1 MIGVTGTSAVVEPRR
16 YGALD
21 GMRALAAYGVL
32 ATHTGFNTGR
42 SLDSGPF
49 APLLARLDFGVTVF
63 FLLSGF
69 LLYRPFAASA
79 IAGTRA
85 PDVRRFYLR
94 RALRILPAYWLAVL
108 VTLSWLSERS
118 ADGGDYASYLLLVQT
133 YNHHNLDPSL
143 TQMWT
148 LVVEISFYAVLPPL
162 ALAVRGRRGGGS
174 AVGRQLALLLGLVAI
189 AVGSGIAAHQGWH
202 AGQESLIWLP
212 ANLDWFAAGMALALL
227 SCLPAAG
234 AAGRV
239 GAAGIAGRIDAA
251 GASGRV
257 GAAGISGRVEA
268 VANRVA
274 GLAREVAE
282 APGTCW
288 AIGGLLFWT
297 ATLPVGG
304 PRNLLVP
311 TGWEWTAKHWL
322 YALAA
327 LALLLPLTLGS
338 GGLIGRLLAS
348 APMRLLGQLSYGV
361 YLWHLPL
368 LLAIQRGLGQH
379 TFGGHFVQLFLLTGL
394 AATAVA
400 ALSWF
405 GMERPLLRLGSRSRG
420 GNQQPAAAVS
430 SASPQPS

>member
-1 MIGVTGTSAVVEPRR
+1 MTSVQAAVLVPRR
-16 YGALD
+16 FAALD

-32 ATHTGFNTGR
+32 ATHAGFNSGR

-69 LLYRPFAASA
+69 LLYRPFAAGA
-79 IAGTRA
+79 LAGG
-85 PDVRRFYLR
+85 PMPSVRRFYLR

-108 VTLSWLSERS
+108 VTLGWLSNRP
-118 ADGGDYASYLLLVQT
+118 ADRGDYASYLLMIQT

-148 LVVEISFYAVLPPL
+148 LAVEISFYAVLPPL
-162 ALAVRGRRGGGS
+162 ALLARGRGGES
-174 AVGRQLALLLGLVAI
+174 AIRRQLVLLAGLVAV
-189 AVGSGIAAHQGWH
+189 AAGSDLLAHH
-202 AGQESLIWLP
+202 SNASSLESLIWLP

-227 SCLPAAG
+227 SCLPATAG
-234 AAGRV
+234 PAATEPVRAGPITRLTAR
-239 GAAGIAGRIDAA
+239 AAR
-251 GASGRV
+251 
-257 GAAGISGRVEA
+257 
-268 VANRVA
+268 
-274 GLAREVAE
+274 LARELAT

-288 AIGGLLFWT
+288 IIGGLLFWL
-297 ATLPVGG
+297 ASLPLGG

-311 TGWEWTAKHWL
+311 TGWEWTIKHWL

-327 LALLLPLTLGS
+327 LALLLPLTLGT
-338 GGLIGRLLAS
+338 GGLLGRLLS
-348 APMRLLGQLSYGV
+348 SPPMQLLGQLSYGV

-379 TFGGHFVQLFLLTGL
+379 TFGGHFTELFVLTAL
-394 AATAVA
+394 AATGVA

-405 GMERPLLRLGSRSRG
+405 GMERRLLRLGSSWFRPG
-420 GNQQPAAAVS
+420 GDSQQVAAAS
-430 SASPQPS
+430 SNAAPQPS

>member
-1 MIGVTGTSAVVEPRR
+1 MTSAQAAVLVPRR
-16 YGALD
+16 FAALD

-32 ATHTGFNTGR
+32 ATHAGFNSGR

-79 IAGTRA
+79 LTGG
-85 PDVRRFYLR
+85 PMPSVRRFYRR

-108 VTLSWLSERS
+108 VTLSWLSNRT
-118 ADGGDYASYLLLVQT
+118 ADRGDYASYLLLIQT

-148 LVVEISFYAVLPPL
+148 LAVEISFYAVLPPL
-162 ALAVRGRRGGGS
+162 ALLARGRGRGGQSAVR
-174 AVGRQLALLLGLVAI
+174 RQLALLAALVAV
-189 AVGSGIAAHQGWH
+189 AVGSDLLAHHGSTTSL
-202 AGQESLIWLP
+202 ESLIWLP

-227 SCLPAAG
+227 SCLPSTAMATG
-234 AAGRV
+234 WTARTAR
-239 GAAGIAGRIDAA
+239 
-251 GASGRV
+251 
-257 GAAGISGRVEA
+257 
-268 VANRVA
+268 
-274 GLAREVAE
+274 LARELAT

-288 AIGGLLFWT
+288 VIGGLLFWL
-297 ATLPVGG
+297 ASLPLGG

-311 TGWEWTAKHWL
+311 TGWEWTIKHWL
-322 YALAA
+322 YAFAA

-338 GGLIGRLLAS
+338 GGLLGRLLS
-348 APMRLLGQLSYGV
+348 SPPMQLLGQLSYGV

-379 TFGGHFVQLFLLTGL
+379 TFGGHFTELFVLTAL
-394 AATAVA
+394 AATGVA

-405 GMERPLLRLGSRSRG
+405 GMERRLLRLGSSRSRPG
-420 GNQQPAAAVS
+420 GGSQQAAAASS
-430 SASPQPS
+430 SAAPHPS